1 MTQKSTLLISIFV
14 ILLKITTQIT
24 IENACTFRMGGK
36 LFSLIYLQKPQPYKF

>member
-1 MTQKSTLLISIFV
+1 MTQKSILLISIFV